1 MKFWQSGYNSHIRLS
16 QQELLEISQ
25 RISREFSPSARSAFP
40 ELVLLPV
47 DPLHLYAYWNLGEN
61 NINNKPN
68 NYANYQLILRIY
80 YQPKQYSGIYSTK
93 QWFDVSVNRVKHLQK
108 VSIPNDHTFYSAVIG
123 KHYIDDSFAAYAY
136 SNIIHVPRGGRVLEN
151 ESAPSNQHETR
162 DKTSLDEASDTV
174 LNDFIMKDNLY
185 VDSMD
190 TPMNSQ
196 KKRTVTSLPAN
207 PNNDSGVGI
216 NN

>member
-16 QQELLEISQ
+16 QLELLEISQ

-47 DPLHLYAYWNLGEN
+47 DPLHIYAYWNLGGN
-61 NINNKPN
+61 NIDSKPKD
-68 NYANYQLILRIY
+68 YVNYQLILRIY
-80 YQPKQYSGIYSTK
+80 YQPSQDSGIYSTK
-93 QWFDVSVNRVKHLQK
+93 QWFDVPVNRIKRQQK
-108 VSIPNDHTFYSAVIG
+108 VPVPNDHVFYSAVIG
-123 KHYIDDSFAAYAY
+123 KQYIDDSFAAYAY

-151 ESAPSNQHETR
+151 ENAQSNQRETKG
-162 DKTSLDEASDTV
+162 KTSLAEANDTV
-174 LNDFIMKDNLY
+174 SNDFIMKDNLY

-190 TPMNSQ
+190 APMNSQ
-196 KKRTVTSLPAN
+196 KKPTVTSHPAN
-207 PNNDSGVGI
+207 LNNDSGLGI